1 MKKLILKILV
11 FFAVLICCFPTT
23 IKAAAVARVESS
35 GAEYDS
41 LQEAINAAD
50 PAGDTVTLLSDIT
63 VPADEYIGIVNQN
76 LTLDGNG
83 YIINYL
89 GSGPNKFALYIQS
102 KQDVTIRNLDIY
114 AEDAE
119 AGIFACDSGDLAL
132 ESVEVSGGG
141 GSGVPDMAL
150 LMNAGTSYANVS
162 ITGSHLEG
170 RYAMYIFGEHMNIDI
185 HGSTIRS
192 IDDSFTKDFAAII
205 LNAFDNYYTTN
216 GTVVNI
222 TGYSNIIAYKEDGMT
237 KSNAVINASA
247 TGVVNIADIVNV
259 EGHIVYPVAIA
270 AKNASN
276 YDYHYSLQ
284 DAVNAVVG
292 IDDKFVNVLRDID
305 ETVSIFINGKATI
318 NGNGYTLTSLA
329 DEAIVIDTTDEVKIN
344 NYKIIGK
351 SGHFGISVKN
361 QESLIKLDEVT
372 ITVDNG
378 CAVYVAK
385 NVLLGATIYIENSKL
400 SALSPI
406 AVWANF
412 SGIQITDTILTGVS
426 ERPNSGTD
434 YGVFDIK
441 ASKVNIIV
449 YGGTISA
456 TTQAVNEQ
464 LAVVYVHSGYED
476 VAFSTTVETVIQL
489 AGTAAIVNIDPADTP
504 TIGVGKQ
511 YKQQLNNEGYGV
523 TPPNADDIVFIDYSI
538 AVFEVEYVAEGTT
551 VAVIG
556 VQNGENVTDPPAVPP
571 KSGYTGAWDHD
582 GTNITADTTIT
593 AVYTKTPVPET
604 GDNINI
610 MMWAA
615 MMLLSGLGM
624 ATATAYYRKKRL
636 N

>member
-185 HGSTIRS
+185 HDSTIRS
-192 IDDSFTKDFAAII
+192 RDDSATEDFAAII

-222 TGYSNIIAYKEDGMT
+222 TGDSNIIAYKEDST
-237 KSNAVINASA
+237 LSNAVINASV
-247 TGVVNIADIVNV
+247 TGVVNIDPSVYV
-259 EGHIVYPVAIA
+259 EGHIVYPVAVA
-270 AKNASN
+270 AKNASTYN
-276 YDYHYSLQ
+276 YHYSLQ
-284 DAVNAVVG
+284 DAVDAVAGTDWFVG
-292 IDDKFVNVLRDID
+292 VLRDID
-305 ETVSIFINGKATI
+305 INSPVNINDQVTI
-318 NGNGYTLTSLA
+318 DGNGYTLTS
-329 DEAIVIDTTDEVKIN
+329 
-344 NYKIIGK
+344 
-351 SGHFGISVKN
+351 S
-361 QESLIKLDEVT
+361 
-372 ITVDNG
+372 
-378 CAVYVAK
+378 
-385 NVLLGATIYIENSKL
+385 
-400 SALSPI
+400 
-406 AVWANF
+406 
-412 SGIQITDTILTGVS
+412 
-426 ERPNSGTD
+426 
-434 YGVFDIK
+434 
-441 ASKVNIIV
+441 
-449 YGGTISA
+449 
-456 TTQAVNEQ
+456 
-464 LAVVYVHSGYED
+464 
-476 VAFSTTVETVIQL
+476 
-489 AGTAAIVNIDPADTP
+489 
-504 TIGVGKQ
+504 
-511 YKQQLNNEGYGV
+511 
-523 TPPNADDIVFIDYSI
+523 
-538 AVFEVEYVAEGTT
+538 
-551 VAVIG
+551 
-556 VQNGENVTDPPAVPP
+556 
-571 KSGYTGAWDHD
+571 
-582 GTNITADTTIT
+582 
-593 AVYTKTPVPET
+593 
-604 GDNINI
+604 
-610 MMWAA
+610 
-615 MMLLSGLGM
+615 
-624 ATATAYYRKKRL
+624 
-636 N
+636 

>member
-222 TGYSNIIAYKEDGMT
+222 TGYSNIIAYKEDST
-237 KSNAVINASA
+237 LSNAVINASV
-247 TGVVNIADIVNV
+247 TGVVNIDPSVYV
-259 EGHIVYPVAIA
+259 EGHIVYPVAVA
-270 AKNASN
+270 AKNASTYN
-276 YDYHYSLQ
+276 YHYSLQ
-284 DAVNAVVG
+284 DAVDAVAGTDWFVG
-292 IDDKFVNVLRDID
+292 VLRDID
-305 ETVSIFINGKATI
+305 INSPVNINDQVTI
-318 NGNGYTLTSLA
+318 DGNGYTLTSSYA
-329 DEAIVIDTTDEVKIN
+329 AAIVVDAN
-344 NYKIIGK
+344 
-351 SGHFGISVKN
+351 
-361 QESLIKLDEVT
+361 DEVT
-372 ITVDNG
+372 IKNFKIVGNPGGFGISIKNNPATLKLDNVNVSVENGLAVSVD
-378 CAVYVAK
+378 ATAS
-385 NVLLGATIYIENSKL
+385 GATVSIEKSSLSGVIALTIWGEGAQVEVKNSE
-400 SALSPI
+400 
-406 AVWANF
+406 
-412 SGIQITDTILTGVS
+412 LTGDNNRSYVDPAGYGTIDIHADDVS
-426 ERPNSGTD
+426 V
-434 YGVFDIK
+434 GVFDGSITAK
-441 ASKVNIIV
+441 AQEGKQPQAIV
-449 YGGTISA
+449 CVA
-456 TTQAVNEQ
+456 TGFNNVHVY
-464 LAVVYVHSGYED
+464 LATELLL
-476 VAFSTTVETVIQL
+476 E
-489 AGTAAIVNIDPADTP
+489 GTAKTVSIDPADTP
-504 TIGVGKQ
+504 LIAVREQ

-523 TPPNADDIVFIDYSI
+523 TPPDVDHMIYIDYSI
-538 AVFEVEYVAEGTT
+538 EVFDVTYVADGAT

-556 VQNGENVTDPPAVPP
+556 VQNGEDVADPPAVPP

-593 AVYTKTPVPET
+593 AVYTKDAVPPT

-610 MMWAA
+610 TMWVIVMLISAA
-615 MMLLSGLGM
+615 GVFGVIV
-624 ATATAYYRKKRL
+624 YVKKKKL
-636 N
+636 F